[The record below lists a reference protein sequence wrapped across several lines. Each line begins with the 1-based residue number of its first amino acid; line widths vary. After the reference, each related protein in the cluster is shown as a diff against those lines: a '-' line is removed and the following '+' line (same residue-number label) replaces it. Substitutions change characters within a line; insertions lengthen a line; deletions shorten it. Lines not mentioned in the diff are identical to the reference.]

1 MDNED
6 DDSFLKEY
14 MARARERQA
23 KLAQAKQAIISQD
36 KGDVSYPDLSPL
48 PEENSTIAET
58 DREDEVSYGTD
69 KGENVSPHEP
79 SDLNYSSDLSL
90 DCNGDDEIY
99 RAEPVVCHSSPEH
112 FTPQYRP
119 IASPKKQAPTAPPKQ
134 ESPAPLQER
143 QPEQK
148 ATSSQSL
155 PEMSPTEQ
163 SIKTLQNQ
171 VDRAEQTRNQLKKV
185 VEISKYGSKEHVEAA
200 RLLQI
205 AEIEHLTYT
214 NSMAKFKQGLR
225 KKTES
230 LGSIKLSNIRLR
242 ISPKLRDELA
252 DDGVSHY
259 FFCIASNGTDVK
271 ATGII
276 NTNDIRRQDL
286 KAYLQFKEKIEFA
299 DLPPDFVLKVE
310 IYELVTGQHL
320 PKLLYRLTPSK
331 KSKITPESTFKRV
344 GSLKLTILDRD
355 ISYKNLTQW
364 SKLEESKYIER
375 ECKFQMELKPEQLPC
390 KSGMLHVR
398 CLDNEG
404 RPDWSRF
411 WVDLSG
417 QVRFWKSKQD
427 SLDGKKPNHILDFAD
442 ICSEKVQKLT
452 PDDDLYRQNSFVIY
466 SIQLMA
472 GGEKDTLFQRVLKE
486 DPKYKLVKHQLA
498 AESKEDRDSWCS
510 ILDRSLQCFREW
522 HGKTKIYSIEETRE
536 IFSHS

>member
-1 MDNED
+1 MVDNED
-6 DDSFLKEY
+6 DDSFLQAY
-14 MARARERQA
+14 MARARERQE
-23 KLAQAKQAIISQD
+23 KLARVKEAIASTD

-48 PEENSTIAET
+48 PEEN
-58 DREDEVSYGTD
+58 DREDEISYATD
-69 KGENVSPHEP
+69 KGENSSPVEP
-79 SDLNYSSDLSL
+79 SELNYSSDLSL
-90 DCNGDDEIY
+90 DCEGDDVY

-119 IASPKKQAPTAPPKQ
+119 IASPKKQAPMAPPKQ
-134 ESPAPLQER
+134 DFPAPLQER

-163 SIKTLQNQ
+163 CIKNLQNQ
-171 VDRAEQTRNQLKKV
+171 IDRAEQTRNQLKKV
-185 VEISKYGSKEHVEAA
+185 VEISKYGSKEHIEAA

-225 KKTES
+225 KKNES

-252 DDGVSHY
+252 EDTVSHY

-271 ATGII
+271 STGII

-286 KAYLQFKEKIEFA
+286 KAYLQFREKIEFA

-344 GSLKLTILDRD
+344 GSLKLTIADRD
-355 ISYKNLTQW
+355 INYKNLTQW

-375 ECKFQMELKPEQLPC
+375 ECKFLMELKPEQLPC

-427 SLDGKKPNHILDFAD
+427 SLDGKKPNHVLDFSD

-466 SIQLMA
+466 SVQLMA
-472 GGEKDTLFQRVLKE
+472 GGEKDTLFQRVLRE

-498 AESKEDRDSWCS
+498 AENKEDRDSWCS

-522 HGKTKIYSIEETRE
+522 HGKTKIYSIDETIE
-536 IFSHS
+536 IFSSS